1 MCEGRGG
8 GVSAGGG
15 SAQTEEWVE
24 YSDGKAS
31 VHGHPMERMHEGR
44 GGGLCA
50 TLKCHENV
58 QHRVEMKK
66 KERDEEM
73 TR

>member
-1 MCEGRGG
+1 
-8 GVSAGGG
+8 
-15 SAQTEEWVE
+15 
-24 YSDGKAS
+24 
-31 VHGHPMERMHEGR
+31 MERMHEGR